1 MNTLQKLMLEHLHP
15 VKFIL
20 ETIGTIWAVYFL
32 WNQNWLWAL
41 VFGLGLPLLST
52 ILLWNKKL
60 PDSRSGYAK
69 LALIHAH
76 PLNLILHLIGGAV
89 AIYGIWMHGSIAIL
103 LGVTIILVGHLWGW
117 KTAK

>member
-15 VKFIL
+15 AKFIL

-32 WNQNWLWAL
+32 WNQDWLWAI
-41 VFGLGLPLLST
+41 VFGLGLPLIST
-52 ILLWNKKL
+52 ILLWGKKL

-76 PLNLILHLIGGAV
+76 PLNLSFHVIGA
-89 AIYGIWMHGSIAIL
+89 AIGVYGVWNHDT
-103 LGVTIILVGHLWGW
+103 VFILVGITVILIGHVWGW
-117 KTAK
+117 KTVK